1 MKIDQAIQTPDGT
14 VQIKG
19 ELSPEE
25 TGLVLS
31 IGLNYL
37 YQQGA
42 IPFLVNKEDQEKAQA
57 DTDALVPEGVT
68 VQ

>member
-1 MKIDQAIQTPDGT
+1 MLINEAIQTENGT

-19 ELSPEE
+19 ELSPQEL
-25 TGLVLS
+25 GLVLS
-31 IGLNYL
+31 LGLNLL

-57 DTDALVPEGVT
+57 ETDSVIQKASH
-68 VQ
+68 